1 MVVSVREEN
10 ERNLRGRDME
20 TVKGENEW
28 MGEWLRGVNPLGN
41 RYNFLNSKLI
51 SLTRA
56 VTRLREF
63 NVVTNFKI

>member
-1 MVVSVREEN
+1 MVVSVREERK
-10 ERNLRGRDME
+10 RNLRGRDME